1 MAYPIEVIRML
12 LGWKCCVGSQGEVA
26 VISEGVTMTDQST
39 IDWKIA
45 LVREDIGRDWAELAS
60 KDLNFEQ
67 RKAIREHLQMN
78 IASLRQLVEQSG
90 SEAVIR

>member
-1 MAYPIEVIRML
+1 ML
-12 LGWKCCVGSQGEVA
+12 LGWKCCVGFQGEVA

-67 RKAIREHLQMN
+67 RKVIREHLQMN

-90 SEAVIR
+90 SEAAIR

>member
-1 MAYPIEVIRML
+1 
-12 LGWKCCVGSQGEVA
+12 
-26 VISEGVTMTDQST
+26 MTDQST

-45 LVREDIGRDWAELAS
+45 LVREDIGRDWAQLAS

-90 SEAVIR
+90 SEAAIR

>member
-12 LGWKCCVGSQGEVA
+12 LGWKCRVGSQGEVA

-67 RKAIREHLQMN
+67 RKVIREHLQMN

>member
-1 MAYPIEVIRML
+1 MF

-90 SEAVIR
+90 SEAAIR

>member
-1 MAYPIEVIRML
+1 ML
-12 LGWKCCVGSQGEVA
+12 LDWKCCVGSQGEVA
-26 VISEGVTMTDQST
+26 VKGVTMTDQST

-67 RKAIREHLQMN
+67 RKVIREHLQMN

-90 SEAVIR
+90 SEAAIR

>member
-1 MAYPIEVIRML
+1 ML
-12 LGWKCCVGSQGEVA
+12 LGWECWVTLGSYGHKR
-26 VISEGVTMTDQST
+26 GVTMTDQST

-90 SEAVIR
+90 SETGIR